1 MWGLIGRATA
11 HLQSRVLAA
20 KFNLKSEVDDAASRL
35 NVHIANAAIKGAVW
49 MAAAIL
55 FVISVGFATLAA
67 YHALLRNYLPEQ
79 AAAIIA
85 GAYFVLALIGITA
98 AATIGRP
105 RKAAQSA
112 RAITALPQTPVP
124 RAEAPLPAG
133 SEAISTALERSHS
146 PEVVRVANLL
156 GAAGR
161 TNEQAALL
169 IASEAA
175 KSLSP
180 LQLIAAGL
188 LAGFVVGRTLELP
201 HREIGKGS

>member
-20 KFNLKSEVDDAASRL
+20 KLNLKSEVDDAASRL
-35 NVHIANAAIKGAVW
+35 NVHIANAAMKGAVW
-49 MAAAIL
+49 MAAAVL
-55 FVISVGFATLAA
+55 FVISVGFATLAG

-79 AAAIIA
+79 AAAIMA

-98 AATIGRP
+98 AASISRP
-105 RKAAQSA
+105 RKAPEPA
-112 RAITALPQTPVP
+112 RAITALPQTPRP
-124 RAEAPLPAG
+124 RAEAPPPAG
-133 SEAISTALERSHS
+133 SEAMTSAPGRAHP

-156 GAAGR
+156 GAVGR
-161 TNEQAALL
+161 PNEQAALL

-188 LAGFVVGRTLELP
+188 LAGFVVGRTIELP
-201 HREIGKGS
+201 RREIGKGS